1 MIWPQNMRLGILAI
15 YPAKNAIVLNNLRKI
30 SSNLEQQSPCHIIR
44 ALIFL
49 DYLQGGKLEF
59 NLLYTILLLK
69 KKERNGLAKAA
80 DLTNYAKETQTARDK
95 DLGLI
100 IFAHTIG
107 NSKRYR

>member
-15 YPAKNAIVLNNLRKI
+15 YPAKNAIVLNKLRKI

-69 KKERNGLAKAA
+69 KKE
-80 DLTNYAKETQTARDK
+80 KEMGWQRQR
-95 DLGLI
+95 I
-100 IFAHTIG
+100 
-107 NSKRYR
+107 

>member
-69 KKERNGLAKAA
+69 KKRKKWAGKGNGF
-80 DLTNYAKETQTARDK
+80 DK
-95 DLGLI
+95 LRE
-100 IFAHTIG
+100 G
-107 NSKRYR
+107 NPNSAG